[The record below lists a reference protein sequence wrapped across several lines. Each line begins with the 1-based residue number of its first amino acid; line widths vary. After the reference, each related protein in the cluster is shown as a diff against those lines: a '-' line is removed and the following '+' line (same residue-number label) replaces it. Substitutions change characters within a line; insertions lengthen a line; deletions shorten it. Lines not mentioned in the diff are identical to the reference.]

1 MNFGNFFLSEENV
14 HIVNIMYETLHEKFQ
29 EFREKQFEFKG
40 MVICSNL
47 GEILFS
53 TESMNVSTEDCQT
66 ILDTWLHNKDELLL
80 KEIRYTILK
89 SDIYQYAALNP
100 PLKLGIVG
108 SMDREYNYAIGFVEA
123 EKNPDNSLLISSIE
137 LNKLVWNIN

>member
-1 MNFGNFFLSEENV
+1 
-14 HIVNIMYETLHEKFQ
+14 MYETLHEKFQ
-29 EFREKQFEFKG
+29 EFKLKHFEFKG

-47 GEILFS
+47 GEILFYNGS
-53 TESMNVSTEDCQT
+53 VNVSTEDCLT
-66 ILDTWLHNKDELLL
+66 ILDTWLHNRNDLIL
-80 KEIRYTILK
+80 KEIRYSILK

-108 SMDREYNYAIGFVEA
+108 SIDRECNYAIGFVEA
-123 EKNPDNSLLISSIE
+123 EKNPDNSLLLSSIE